1 LLIFNQFIMSAA
13 TAQTNGHAGSS
24 SDLPVVTAN
33 KIQPND
39 VGWQFVPQ
47 Y

>member
-1 LLIFNQFIMSAA
+1 MA
-13 TAQTNGHAGSS
+13 AQTNGHEETKG
-24 SDLPVVTAN
+24 DKPQ
-33 KIQPND
+33 IQAND

>member
-1 LLIFNQFIMSAA
+1 MA
-13 TAQTNGHAGSS
+13 AQTNGHDEKAEK
-24 SDLPVVTAN
+24 PQ
-33 KIQPND
+33 IQAND